1 VASRATLE
9 WVTCWRDST
18 RSRYPLNARGG
29 VLNHPRLP
37 SKRDELSGKKTI
49 QERLPCK
56 CCMCTDALESVFFIG
71 GWKHEPVAINLLS
84 FW

>member
-1 VASRATLE
+1 MASRATLE

-37 SKRDELSGKKTI
+37 PKRDERSEKKNRRMTA
-49 QERLPCK
+49 CK
-56 CCMCTDALESVFFIG
+56 CRVYTDALETRFFIG
-71 GWKHEPVAINLLS
+71 GWKHAPAAINLLS